1 MAKNPVEAAAPNI
14 YNKIMKTLSVAL
26 SILTFFSTIPAFSLD
41 PAAMAALNK
50 EYFIEAGDVIS
61 VNVQPAE
68 EFSKEVTVQ
77 PDGTIEIPMLGSM
90 KAQGIKP
97 DDLQKILTA
106 KFSKYVS
113 NPSITISVR
122 KFSSSRVAVIGE
134 IKQSGY
140 FEYREGMRLL
150 DLVAQAGGTA
160 DYARR
165 DRIRIF
171 RRVKGADDKVSEEV
185 IKADLEAVFAGNM
198 DKNIALA
205 TGDIVYI
212 PRKSYSTA
220 AKWITDNFVPWATL
234 FTFAITAS
242 LVSRKN

>member
-1 MAKNPVEAAAPNI
+1 MSI
-14 YNKIMKTLSVAL
+14 AL
-26 SILTFFSTIPAFSLD
+26 SILTFFGSVPAFCFDLG
-41 PAAMAALNK
+41 AADK

-68 EFSKEVTVQ
+68 EFSREVTVQ

-113 NPSITISVR
+113 NPSITLSVR

-150 DLVAQAGGTA
+150 DLVAQAGGTQ
-160 DYARR
+160 DYARK
-165 DRIRIF
+165 DRVRIF
-171 RRVKGADDKVSEEV
+171 RRIKGADEKISEEV
-185 IKADLEAVFAGNM
+185 IKADLEAVFSGKM
-198 DKNIALA
+198 DRNLLLA
-205 TGDIVYI
+205 SGDIVYI
-212 PRKSYSTA
+212 PRKGYSTG
-220 AKWITDNFVPWATL
+220 AKWITDNFTPWITL
-234 FTFAITAS
+234 FTFAVTAS
-242 LVSRKN
+242 IVSRKN

>member
-1 MAKNPVEAAAPNI
+1 M
-14 YNKIMKTLSVAL
+14 KISSIAL
-26 SILTFFSTIPAFSLD
+26 SILTFFSSIPAFSLD
-41 PAAMAALNK
+41 LGALGK

-61 VNVQPAE
+61 INVQPAE

-77 PDGTIEIPMLGSM
+77 PDGTIEIPLLGSM

-113 NPSITISVR
+113 NPSITLSVR

-134 IKQSGY
+134 IHQPGY

-165 DRIRIF
+165 DRVRIF
-171 RRVKGADDKVSEEV
+171 RRMKGADDKVSEEV
-185 IKADLEAVFAGNM
+185 IEADLEDVFAGKM
-198 DKNIALA
+198 AKNILLA
-205 TGDIVYI
+205 SGDIVYI
-212 PRKSYSTA
+212 PRKGYSTG
-220 AKWITDNFVPWATL
+220 AKWITDNFTPWITL
-234 FTFAITAS
+234 FTFVVTAS
-242 LVSRKN
+242 IVARKN